1 MRIYWLNPSISFKAI
16 YADTAWMELSS
27 TCPNEY
33 WIQPIINWDGYHTIE
48 QLIDEILSHSPNML
62 CVSSYVWNE
71 KLCSD
76 VLEKIKTSN
85 PSIITVRGG
94 QKQTNNNFIDY
105 SCNPLSPGEPFIVEL
120 INKLTNSSYPI
131 PTKQFPEESSL
142 VKNAS
147 YISEVASI
155 GKMKNIPS
163 VVMLETTRGC
173 PYACTYCEWGGG
185 IGTKITQKPLQN
197 VYDEIDLCS
206 ILKIKEIDIADANFG
221 ILPRDVD
228 IIQKIVDNKN
238 MFGYPKSTML
248 YGIAK
253 TRLDKK
259 EKILEI
265 VIEGGLMDHFIVPIQ
280 GITQEVMNNIKRTDV
295 PLQDTLNLAMKL
307 RKKWNVEPIFELIL
321 GLPGSTLLDFYNEMD
336 LVEYSG
342 TWNWY
347 RYPFSLLPA
356 TEAATSFYRTL
367 HKIKTALM
375 ISPETDDAADSNGS
389 YNLIASYRSAQEIV
403 VSTYSFTKEEW
414 KEMFFMNWAQRV
426 LGPNLSKDRKASEQ
440 MKEIYSEISKTRWFA
455 KIKEQLDL
463 LVEGKKETDYLDYD
477 GLLIEDWV
485 TKYYINKEPYGSYN

>member
-1 MRIYWLNPSISFKAI
+1 MRIYWLNPTISFRAI

-27 TCPNEY
+27 TCPNEH
-33 WIQPIINWDGYHTIE
+33 WIQPIINWDGYSTIE
-48 QLIDEILSHSPNML
+48 ELVNEILSHSPDML

-94 QKQTNNNFIDY
+94 PQQTNNNFIDY

-120 INKLTNSSYPI
+120 INNLTNSSYAI

-147 YISEVASI
+147 YISEVALI
-155 GKMKNIPS
+155 GKIKNIPS

-185 IGTKITQKPLQN
+185 IGTKITQKPLHN
-197 VYDEIDLCS
+197 VFDEIDLCS
-206 ILKIKEIDIADANFG
+206 LLQIDNIDLTDANFG
-221 ILPRDVD
+221 ILKRDAE
-228 IIQKIVDNKN
+228 IIQRMGDNKKQY
-238 MFGYPKSTML
+238 GYPKST
-248 YGIAK
+248 YVFGIAK

-265 VIEGGLMDHFIVPIQ
+265 GIESGLMDHFIVPIQ
-280 GITQEVMNNIKRTDV
+280 GISKEVMNNIKRTDV
-295 PLQDTLNLAMKL
+295 PLQDILNLAMKL
-307 RKKWNVEPIFELIL
+307 RKKWNVEPRFELIL
-321 GLPGSTLLDFYNEMD
+321 GLPGSTLEDFYTEMD

-342 TWNWY
+342 TWNWH

-356 TEAATSFYRTL
+356 TEAATPFYRTL

-375 ISPETDDAADSNGS
+375 LTPESDSTENTGA

-403 VSTYSFTKEEW
+403 VSTYSYTKEEW
-414 KEMFFMNWAQRV
+414 KEMFFMNYAQICI
-426 LGPNLSKDRKASEQ
+426 GPTISKTRKASEQ
-440 MKEIYSEISKTRWFA
+440 MKEIYQQISKTEWFL
-455 KIKEQLDL
+455 KLKEQLDL
-463 LVEGKKETDYLDYD
+463 LVEGKKETDYMYYD
-477 GLLIEDWV
+477 GKLIEDWV
-485 TKYYINKEPYGSYN
+485 TKYYINKESWKND